1 MLEELQQY
9 ENDITDVLDILDAE
23 DMLDVLQDIIDG
35 EATYED
41 IKEDLERLVKEVPTR
56 RSFSISCI
64 SSRHFNRALT
74 LICLLLLMAYSRA
87 SLGCRKCLKSL

>member
-41 IKEDLERLVKEVPTR
+41 IKEDLERLVKEVPI
-56 RSFSISCI
+56 F
-64 SSRHFNRALT
+64 LQK
-74 LICLLLLMAYSRA
+74 LQ
-87 SLGCRKCLKSL
+87 KSLQTLTPSGQEASTQPNLSTQNTEQH

>member
-41 IKEDLERLVKEVPTR
+41 IKEDLERLVREVPIFLQKLQKSLLTLTN
-56 RSFSISCI
+56 SGQKTST
-64 SSRHFNRALT
+64 ALT
-74 LICLLLLMAYSRA
+74 ATPQNTEQQ
-87 SLGCRKCLKSL
+87 